1 MRLDAA
7 RRDRIWLG
15 RAGSGP
21 TKHGRALFINQ
32 QGGNM
37 QEKQHTTRYPEWK
50 EARDRILSRVQL
62 EGYGILISMQELHDY
77 MEMKPPGTIEQYKKY
92 QFQWLGNV
100 ENLKDS
106 LLEEHN
112 ICMMNSRGEG
122 YIVCTPDDQVSK
134 AYTKIMKKA
143 RLALRKAINTLTN
156 VNQDLL
162 SNEGSKI
169 RLENMAKV
177 AFIKQ
182 AMNKRKIEL
191 EPEKKQIAG

>member
-1 MRLDAA
+1 MQNTT
-7 RRDRIWLG
+7 
-15 RAGSGP
+15 
-21 TKHGRALFINQ
+21 TK
-32 QGGNM
+32 
-37 QEKQHTTRYPEWK
+37 YPEWK
-50 EARDRILSRVQL
+50 EAKDRILDRVQL
-62 EGYGILISMQELHDY
+62 EGHGILISMQELHDY
-77 MEMKPPGTIEQYKKY
+77 MEISPPPTVDEYKKY

-122 YIVCTPDDQVSK
+122 YIICTPDDQVSK
-134 AYTKIMKKA
+134 AYAKIMKKA
-143 RLALRKAINTLTN
+143 WLALRKAMNTLTN
-156 VNQDLL
+156 VKQDLL

-182 AMNKRKIEL
+182 AMNKKKIE
-191 EPEKKQIAG
+191 PGKKQITG

>member
-1 MRLDAA
+1 
-7 RRDRIWLG
+7 
-15 RAGSGP
+15 
-21 TKHGRALFINQ
+21 
-32 QGGNM
+32 M
-37 QEKQHTTRYPEWK
+37 QEQHTTKYPEWK

-62 EGYGILISMQELHDY
+62 EGHGILISMQELYDY
-77 MEMKPPGTIEQYKKY
+77 MDMKKPLLTKDFEKF

-106 LLEEHN
+106 LLEEYS
-112 ICMMNSRGEG
+112 ICLMNSRGQG

-134 AYTKIMKKA
+134 AYTKIMKRA

-162 SNEGSKI
+162 SGEGSKV

-182 AMNKRKIEL
+182 AMNKKKIKL
-191 EPEKKQIAG
+191 EPEKKQIAK

>member
-1 MRLDAA
+1 
-7 RRDRIWLG
+7 
-15 RAGSGP
+15 
-21 TKHGRALFINQ
+21 
-32 QGGNM
+32 M
-37 QEKQHTTRYPEWK
+37 QEQHTTKYPEWK
-50 EARDRILSRVQL
+50 EARDRILGRVQS

-77 MEMKPPGTIEQYKKY
+77 LDRQPPTTVENYKKY

-134 AYTKIMKKA
+134 AYTKIMKRA

-162 SNEGSKI
+162 SGEGSKI

-182 AMNKRKIEL
+182 AMNKKKVEI
-191 EPEKKQIAG
+191 EPEKKQVAK